1 MQIWYTRE
9 GEAHIGT
16 ASIYTV
22 GKFDGLVL
30 VVDMYGGKVNQII
43 ASSVSMPKIIML
55 RWTLRAEVY
64 EAS

>member
-9 GEAHIGT
+9 GEAQIGT
-16 ASIYTV
+16 SSVYTV

-30 VVDMYGGKVNQII
+30 AVDMYGGKVNQII
-43 ASSVSMPKIIML
+43 SVFVSIPQNPIL